1 MALGRKRERIFETED
16 AAHFV
21 NCYRQNPE
29 IGKFKG
35 IGGIQVFPDGS
46 VLKNLPA
53 MRATWVQS
61 LDQEVP
67 LEKEMATHSNILA
80 WEIAWGHKRINMTQ
94 QLNNKKTFSFYLCH
108 HCWHD

>member
-35 IGGIQVFPDGS
+35 IGGI
-46 VLKNLPA
+46 
-53 MRATWVQS
+53 
-61 LDQEVP
+61 
-67 LEKEMATHSNILA
+67 
-80 WEIAWGHKRINMTQ
+80 
-94 QLNNKKTFSFYLCH
+94 
-108 HCWHD
+108 